1 MPILYIVLSICF
13 SVTVSVLLKMAR
25 RYQIDI
31 FQAITWNYSMAIV
44 LTWIFLRPRLEI
56 VHSSP
61 YYVYTFL
68 GLLLPALFVIVAI
81 SVTSNGIIRTE
92 IAQRLSL
99 FIPVLAAFFFFG
111 EHLTILKGMGL
122 GLCFAAIVCSVPWG
136 KQRSPNTKKT
146 ANAWMY
152 LLVVFVG
159 MGIIDILFKKLS
171 ALKGTSYTSSLLLV
185 FILAFV
191 LSLINL
197 FYRFGAKKSKF
208 SWPHILF
215 GWILGVAN
223 FGNIL
228 FYIKALGS
236 LADKPSLVFSIND
249 IGIIVLGAFVSLT
262 VFKEKL
268 STINKVGIG
277 LAVLAIVVFY
287 SPSIF

>member
-1 MPILYIVLSICF
+1 MLYVFLSICC
-13 SVTVSVLLKMAR
+13 SVTVSVLLKLAR

-61 YYVYTFL
+61 YYVYTML
-68 GLLLPALFVIVAI
+68 GLLLPALFVIMAI
-81 SVTSNGIIRTE
+81 SVSSNGIVRTE

-111 EHLTILKGMGL
+111 EHLTILKSIGL
-122 GLCFAAIVCSVPWG
+122 GVCFAAIICSVPWG
-136 KQRSPNTKKT
+136 KQRSPNTRKT

-171 ALKGTSYTSSLLLV
+171 AFKGTSYTSSLLLV

-197 FYRFGAKKSKF
+197 FYRFGTKKSKF

-215 GWILGVAN
+215 GWILGIAN

-228 FYIKALGS
+228 FYIKALGA
-236 LADKPSLVFSIND
+236 LADKPSLVFSSMD
-249 IGIIVLGAFVSLT
+249 IGVILLGAFVGLT
-262 VFKEKL
+262 IFKEKL

-277 LAVLAIVVFY
+277 LAVLAIVIFY
-287 SPSIF
+287 FPNIF